1 MTATTRTKNPRKEIG
16 GNRDIARGP
25 DRHHYHDMNY
35 DTEKVDEAVLALLWL
50 TAFREKKDWPWRT
63 WKGHD
68 WEAMNRLHE
77 KGFITDP
84 RNKNKSVS
92 LSDEGAR
99 RSEELC
105 AKLFGRPG

>member
-1 MTATTRTKNPRKEIG
+1 VIEDDRG
-16 GNRDIARGP
+16 IACRAGKQQ
-25 DRHHYHDMNY
+25 YYDMNY

-50 TAFREKKDWPWRT
+50 TAFREKKDRPWNT

-77 KGFITDP
+77 KGFISDP
-84 RNKNKSVS
+84 RNKNKSVG

-99 RSEELC
+99 RAEELC
-105 AKLFGRPG
+105 GKLFGWSG